1 MTFAVMT
8 RKGTPMAVKLMAA
21 VVAVG
26 EGKGAELNVSELCRE
41 AEIATKTFYKWVNRY
56 RAEGVDGLQERS
68 RRPHRSPGQ
77 TPVEIEER
85 IVRLRKELADAG
97 LDHGPTTIQWHLGR
111 TEPKNAV
118 PAVSTIYRILCRRG
132 LVVPEPRK
140 APRKNW
146 RRFEASAPNEMWQID
161 AMNWTIATG
170 VVQVFNIIDDHSRV
184 LVASRAVLEATTE
197 EAWATFSQATAIWGL
212 PARTL
217 SDNGLCFSGKLKSYE
232 VYFEAQLREA
242 GIQPITGA
250 PYHPQTTGKVE
261 RVQQTVKKWLRRR
274 PLAASLGELQAQLDT
289 FREIYNLERP
299 HQGIGRA
306 IPIERWRAT
315 PAAGPASAPLAHPD
329 YPSEHLY
336 GNVDGDGVVNT
347 HAYRIHVGTEH
358 EGRAAT
364 VIADGTRANVFI
376 DGVLVRHL
384 KLDRTRRYQPSGRP
398 RGGAKRARL
407 RS

>member
-1 MTFAVMT
+1 MS
-8 RKGTPMAVKLMAA
+8 VKLMAA

-26 EGKGAELNVSELCRE
+26 EGKGAELNVSALCRE
-41 AEIATKTFYKWVNRY
+41 AEVTRKTFYKWVNRY
-56 RAEGVDGLQERS
+56 KDQGFDGLQERS

-77 TPVEIEER
+77 TPVNVEER

-111 TEPKNAV
+111 MEPKIVV
-118 PAVSTIYRILCRRG
+118 PAASTIYRILCRRG

-140 APRKNW
+140 TPRRNW

-170 VVQVFNIIDDHSRV
+170 VVQVFNIVDDHSRV
-184 LVASRAVLEATTE
+184 AVGSRAVVEATGE
-197 EAWATFSQATAIWGL
+197 EAWATFSQATAVWGL

-217 SDNGLCFSGKLKSYE
+217 SDNGLCFSGKLHSQE
-232 VYFEAQLREA
+232 VYFEAQLRDI
-242 GIQPITGA
+242 GIAPITGR

-261 RVQQTVKKWLRRR
+261 RFQQTLKKRLCRQ
-274 PLAASLGELQAQLDT
+274 PLAANLAQLQAQLDT
-289 FREIYNLERP
+289 FCAIYNFERP

-306 IPIERWRAT
+306 IPIERWRAS

-329 YPSEHLY
+329 WTSEQHD
-336 GNVDGDGVVNT
+336 GHVDSGGVVHT
-347 HAYRIHVGTEH
+347 HAYRIHVGAEY
-358 EGRAAT
+358 EGRPAT
-364 VIADGTRANVFI
+364 VISDGTRANVFI